1 MKAGRLGLGPL
12 RGLRPLGFGG
22 LLALVLVLAAGS
34 VRGEST
40 QAEGQQAPQGS
51 QTALVRDLA
60 EKSVAT
66 VEDGMRLALLF
77 SQGVGATEPFADV
90 AAKLRGSGL
99 IRDAWLEK
107 PGDPLRKGQLAY
119 IIIKGCAIKGGLTM
133 RLTGVSERYALRECT
148 FLNLLVRGST
158 GNYVSGLE
166 LLGSMGRAE
175 KYLEEHPRTP

>member
-1 MKAGRLGLGPL
+1 MRTGRFSGLA
-12 RGLRPLGFGG
+12 
-22 LLALVLVLAAGS
+22 ALVLVLAAGS

-40 QAEGQQAPQGS
+40 Q
-51 QTALVRDLA
+51 LIRDLA
-60 EKSVAT
+60 EKPVAT
-66 VEDGMRLALLF
+66 VEDGLRMALLF
-77 SQGVGATEPFADV
+77 TQGVGATEPFAEV
-90 AAKLRGSGL
+90 AAKLRGSGV

-119 IIIKGCAIKGGLTM
+119 IIVKACGIKGGLTM

-148 FLNLLVRGST
+148 FLDLLVRGST